1 MENIIILFSF
11 MIMRTIKR
19 APTTMPDTRGPGK
32 EAAPWKGECARIA
45 RAAVSKVDADARVA
59 RGSSLDGRRGTRIEA
74 KEQRKS
80 KNYFLF
86 ILSY

>member
-45 RAAVSKVDADARVA
+45 RAAVSKVDARVA

-80 KNYFLF
+80 KNSFLF